1 MRARALFANPACS
14 LDIVTV
20 EEDDHQNLH
29 GTGSKGAMSDVE
41 AKIGSADADAKERP
55 AASTTNELH
64 VPTGKLD
71 DHVAEGADGD
81 SEAETLIE
89 SPEKKIHIVDAGS
102 RLQTAVPMFDAEV
115 AQSKIP
121 TSDSKTRKRKR
132 PTAEPEDDAGASQ
145 KSSRRSSPLS
155 SPQPHRSDDS
165 DTDASGKRELRVRNG
180 GHESDQE
187 NTRRKKYRRR
197 RPSDI
202 VPGGS
207 GGVDGGRRETRS
219 ATYPRHSSAD
229 RSVSPK
235 REHRRVAST
244 QIGRRSRPI
253 NINTKRNFSSDR
265 RSSSAS
271 SSPPRTQPQL
281 HKHTSVDHDI
291 MSPAKATGPRKHTD
305 KNGRTYLARACNNND
320 LAAVKARYAE
330 RPQDLNIADHALN
343 TPLQIAALEGSV
355 DIVQFLLEKNC
366 DVDTRNVEKDTPLID
381 AVENG
386 HLEVVK
392 LLLEYGAN
400 PRLGNQHGDEPY
412 ELVRQDSPDFDEIRK
427 LISDAKDNPTKRR
440 RKSDDQ
446 VDRDGSS
453 RAASAASLRDS
464 PPLLGPRSP
473 PAQLNRRRTGR
484 SESTRND
491 LLWQANTQDNL
502 ARLAGKGDVQGV
514 ASILNILTKAETESV
529 IAAAKA
535 GHEEV
540 LQLLLGMGNPD
551 PDPDAIRSPDLK
563 PGFNT
568 PMLAAIGRGNPDVVQ
583 LLVNQSG
590 FDPTRVWHGK
600 KYYEIAQERKGVDSQ
615 KEYEILKTA
624 YEKHIAGK
632 SRKHG
637 SPRKS
642 RELEKERPRRKRE
655 SSSPVAVHSR
665 GQMQSPAQSHKSLP
679 GRDPAEKHRRQLTR
693 DKIHADR
700 AVAVSSDREPSE
712 QRKTHKTRRSQSDLP
727 TIEVDSIGA
736 GQKRRRLV
744 TGKEHRSGKEH
755 RRRKSFTSERSSEE
769 SEDYD
774 MNKSVHAGSGGVS
787 VARIRENKNKRRA
800 VLDSSSPEATR
811 PNPRKK
817 LLRKPSGESV
827 DAMQGAD
834 SKPLSDIEETSKQQK
849 ATPVEP
855 ESMLEPLQAD
865 ISSEKPTQAETG
877 DGQLPV
883 QATEEVANTLV
894 KTESNAPGPPEQPET
909 SDKVMEDITPSL
921 NQAEDRLDVDIVDVP
936 QPEEDLEDQAAL
948 EEQSKQEEAARKAA
962 EESAEEARK
971 AEEMAAKKRAEEEAA
986 ARKRDDEAR
995 RERSKREAEERQRRL
1010 DEQKRRE
1017 SLEQERI
1024 RREALP
1030 SLLCKCAFLLDQN
1043 DASVKSQQWLTRFL
1057 PLFTVK
1063 TRQLDATC
1071 PAELQDEEWIANF
1084 QVAGLLAIKDLNLR
1098 QYTSLEKRAVNDQE
1112 RDALWKVAR
1121 NMLAFDYDANSFNTT
1136 IEQALERELDARPK
1150 FYAMA
1155 ERGEL
1160 CWVKLSDFEEQIFRH
1175 PHLGGLHLKKQR
1187 ISVQPPRFT
1196 PLFQQQPVKPAHPP
1210 LVNGVSPFM
1219 SSAPTANGVFQNG
1232 TMLDHGPGAFQG

>member
-1 MRARALFANPACS
+1 MCARALFAKPVCS
-14 LDIVTV
+14 LDIVKV

-29 GTGSKGAMSDVE
+29 ETGSTGAMSDVE
-41 AKIGSADADAKERP
+41 AKTGSADADAKERP

-64 VPTGKLD
+64 VPSGKLN
-71 DHVAEGADGD
+71 DHPVEGADGD

-89 SPEKKIHIVDAGS
+89 SPEKKIKVIDAAS
-102 RLQTAVPMFDAEV
+102 RLQAAVPAFNAEV
-115 AQSKIP
+115 AQSKISA
-121 TSDSKTRKRKR
+121 SDSKTRKRKR
-132 PTAEPEDDAGASQ
+132 PTAEPEEDAAGSQ

-165 DTDASGKRELRVRNG
+165 DTDGSRKRALRVRNG
-180 GHESDQE
+180 GHGSDQE
-187 NTRRKKYRRR
+187 NTRRTKFRRR

-202 VPGGS
+202 APGGS
-207 GGVDGGRRETRS
+207 GGADGGRRETRS

-244 QIGRRSRPI
+244 QIGRRSRPM

-440 RKSDDQ
+440 RRSDDQ
-446 VDRDGSS
+446 VDGNRDGSS

-491 LLWQANTQDNL
+491 LLWQANTQENL

-551 PDPDAIRSPDLK
+551 PDPDPVESTDLK

-583 LLVNQSG
+583 LLVNQSD
-590 FDPTRVWHGK
+590 FDPTRVWLGK

-632 SRKHG
+632 PRKHG

-655 SSSPVAVHSR
+655 STSPVAVHGR
-665 GQMQSPAQSHKSLP
+665 GQMRSPAQSHKSLP
-679 GRDPAEKHRRQLTR
+679 GRDSAEKHRRQLTR
-693 DKIHADR
+693 DKIHAGR
-700 AVAVSSDREPSE
+700 TVAVSSDREPSE

-727 TIEVDSIGA
+727 TIEVDSVGA

-744 TGKEHRSGKEH
+744 TGKEHR
-755 RRRKSFTSERSSEE
+755 RRKSFTSDKSSDE

-774 MNKSVHAGSGGVS
+774 MSKSVHAGSGGVS
-787 VARIRENKNKRRA
+787 LARIRENKNRRRA
-800 VLDSSSPEATR
+800 VLDSSSPEASR
-811 PNPRKK
+811 PSPRKK
-817 LLRKPSGESV
+817 LLRKPSGES
-827 DAMQGAD
+827 AETMQGVE
-834 SKPLSDIEETSKQQK
+834 SKPLSDIDETSKQQK
-849 ATPVEP
+849 PTPADP

-865 ISSEKPTQAETG
+865 TPSEKPTQTEAG
-877 DGQLPV
+877 DGLSPV
-883 QATEEVANTLV
+883 EAVEEVANTLV
-894 KTESNAPGPPEQPET
+894 KTESNATGPPEQAET
-909 SDKVMEDITPSL
+909 SDKVMEDVTPSL
-921 NQAEDRLDVDIVDVP
+921 SQVEDKVDVEIVDVP
-936 QPEEDLEDQAAL
+936 LPHPEEALADLAAL
-948 EEQSKQEEAARKAA
+948 EEQRQQEEASRQAA
-962 EESAEEARK
+962 EELAEEARK
-971 AEEMAAKKRAEEEAA
+971 AEEVAAKKRAEEDAA
-986 ARKRDDEAR
+986 ARKREDEAR
-995 RERSKREAEERQRRL
+995 RERFKREAEERQRRL

-1030 SLLCKCAFLLDQN
+1030 RLLCKCALLLDQN
-1043 DASVKSQQWLTRFL
+1043 DASVKSQPWLAKFL

-1071 PAELQDEEWIANF
+1071 SAELQDEEWIANF

-1098 QYTSLEKRAVNDQE
+1098 QYTSLEKRAVKDQE

-1121 NMLAFDYDANSFNTT
+1121 NMLAFDDAANAFNTS
-1136 IEQALERELDARPK
+1136 IEEALERELDARPK

-1196 PLFQQQPVKPAHPP
+1196 PLSQQQQPVKPTNPP
-1210 LVNGVSPFM
+1210 LVNGVSPFV
-1219 SSAPTANGVFQNG
+1219 SSAPSANGVFQNG
-1232 TMLDHGPGAFQG
+1232 TMLGHGHGAFQR

>member
-1 MRARALFANPACS
+1 MS
-14 LDIVTV
+14 
-20 EEDDHQNLH
+20 
-29 GTGSKGAMSDVE
+29 TGVMSDAE
-41 AKIGSADADAKERP
+41 ANVGSAEADAQVGP
-55 AASTTNELH
+55 AASTTNAQDA
-64 VPTGKLD
+64 TSGKLN
-71 DHVAEGADGD
+71 DHVVEGADGD

-89 SPEKKIHIVDAGS
+89 SPEKKKNIVDAAP
-102 RLQTAVPMFDAEV
+102 RLPAAVPTFTVDS
-115 AQSKIP
+115 AQIKTSA
-121 TSDSKTRKRKR
+121 SDSKTRKRKR
-132 PTAEPEDDAGASQ
+132 TTAEPEHEVATSP
-145 KSSRRSSPLS
+145 KSSHRSSPLS
-155 SPQPHRSDDS
+155 SSQPHRSDDS
-165 DTDASGKRELRVRNG
+165 DTDASEKRTLRSRNG
-180 GHESDQE
+180 AHGSDQE
-187 NTRRKKYRRR
+187 NTRRIKLRRR

-207 GGVDGGRRETRS
+207 GGADGGRRETRS

-229 RSVSPK
+229 GSVSPK
-235 REHRRVAST
+235 REHRRVTST
-244 QIGRRSRPI
+244 QISRKGRPL
-253 NINTKRNFSSDR
+253 NISTKRNFSSDR
-265 RSSSAS
+265 RSSSSS
-271 SSPPRTQPQL
+271 SSPPRTRPQL
-281 HKHTSVDHDI
+281 HKRASVDHDM
-291 MSPAKATGPRKHTD
+291 MSPAKAAGPRKHTD

-355 DIVQFLLEKNC
+355 DIVKFLLENNC

-412 ELVRQDSPDFDEIRK
+412 ELVRADSPDFDEIRK
-427 LISDAKDNPTKRR
+427 LITDAKENPARR

-446 VDRDGSS
+446 VDGGNRDGSS

-491 LLWQANTQDNL
+491 LLWQANTQENL

-514 ASILNILTKAETESV
+514 ASILNILTKAETDSV

-551 PDPDAIRSPDLK
+551 PDPDPIRSVDLK

-583 LLVNQSG
+583 LLVNQSD
-590 FDPTRVWHGK
+590 FDPTRLWQGK
-600 KYYEIAQERKGVDSQ
+600 RYYELSQERKGVDWQ

-624 YEKHIAGK
+624 YEKHAAGK
-632 SRKHG
+632 PRKHG

-642 RELEKERPRRKRE
+642 RDLEKERPRRKRE
-655 SSSPVAVHSR
+655 SSSPVAVHAR

-679 GRDPAEKHRRQLTR
+679 SKDSIEKHRRQLTR
-693 DKIHADR
+693 DKIPVDH
-700 AVAVSSDREPSE
+700 AVAVFSDREPSE

-727 TIEVDSIGA
+727 SLNAEMVAAS
-736 GQKRRRLV
+736 QKRRRLV

-755 RRRKSFTSERSSEE
+755 RRRQSFISDDSSEDSDTNIAIKEETKEKSALKRSRE
-769 SEDYD
+769 SLSPEKTSRVGDID
-774 MNKSVHAGSGGVS
+774 STKLMVK
-787 VARIRENKNKRRA
+787 KRRT
-800 VLDSSSPEATR
+800 VLESSSPEVSR
-811 PNPRKK
+811 PTPRKK
-817 LLRKPSGESV
+817 VLRKPSGESV
-827 DAMQGAD
+827 ESMQGAA
-834 SKPLSDIEETSKQQK
+834 SKPLSAIEEPSKEKKQQK
-849 ATPVEP
+849 PTPVESK
-855 ESMLEPLQAD
+855 SMAEPMQD
-865 ISSEKPTQAETG
+865 NIPSEKPAPTDTE
-877 DGQLPV
+877 DGQLRGNV
-883 QATEEVANTLV
+883 TEKVADTLL
-894 KTESNAPGPPEQPET
+894 TSNSNALDSIEHIET
-909 SDKVMEDITPSL
+909 DDKPMEDITPSL
-921 NQAEDRLDVDIVDVP
+921 SQPEAIVDAEIRDASP
-936 QPEEDLEDQAAL
+936 RKEASPDPAAL
-948 EEQSKQEEAARKAA
+948 EERRAQEEASRRAAQEAA
-962 EESAEEARK
+962 EEAAEEARK
-971 AEEMAAKKRAEEEAA
+971 AEEVAAKKRVEEEAA
-986 ARKRDDEAR
+986 ARKKEEEER
-995 RERSKREAEERQRRL
+995 RERFKREAEERQRRL

-1017 SLEQERI
+1017 FLEQERL
-1024 RREALP
+1024 RQEALP
-1030 SLLCKCAFLLDQN
+1030 SLLCRCAFLLDQN
-1043 DASVKSQQWLTRFL
+1043 DASVKSQHWLTRFL

-1098 QYTSLEKRAVNDQE
+1098 QYTSLERRPVNDQE

-1121 NMLAFDYDANSFNTT
+1121 NMLAFDYDVNAFNTT
-1136 IEQALERELDARPK
+1136 IEQALEREMQARPK

-1160 CWVKLSDFEEQIFRH
+1160 CWVKLSDFQEQTDRH
-1175 PHLGGLHLKKQR
+1175 PHLRGLYLKKQR
-1187 ISVQPPRFT
+1187 ISVQPPRLPPPF
-1196 PLFQQQPVKPAHPP
+1196 QQPVKPASPP
-1210 LVNGVSPFM
+1210 LANGISPYTSNA
-1219 SSAPTANGVFQNG
+1219 SSANGVFQNG
-1232 TMLDHGPGAFQG
+1232 NMHSHGYFQR